1 MSNPTAPQPIPLQ
14 ATLSALPPIY
24 PGDLRAQTRALLAAN
39 ASSIPLL
46 VALDDDPT
54 GTQTCHDIRVLT
66 VWDVESLAAE
76 FAATRAGS
84 GFFILTNSRALHTAD
99 ARALTAEI
107 CGNLRAAGERA
118 GRAFEVVL
126 RGDSTLRGHFP
137 DEPEVVDAELGG
149 SAAWVLAPFFLQGGR
164 YTIDDVH
171 YVAEGE
177 TLVPAGE
184 TPFARDATFGYR
196 SSDLRDWVVEKS
208 GGKIARERVVSLG
221 LKDIREGGP
230 ERIAELLE
238 GFEKGAVIVV
248 NAAAEEDMDVV
259 VLGLLKA
266 SSKGKRFLF
275 RTAAAFVSAR
285 LGISPIPPISAQ
297 QLQLSREAGGLII
310 AGSYVPKTTAQLE
323 ALISKSGDK
332 LKTVIMDVEKLL
344 SSPESA
350 AEVIAHAIAVAEKE
364 IAQHQDVLVMTSR
377 KLVTGDDAKKSL
389 DIGSVVADALV
400 KFLQQLKVKPRYVIA
415 KGGITSSD
423 MATKGLNM
431 KKAMIVG
438 QAAAGIP
445 LWRCDEETCKYPG
458 LPYVVFPGNVGGNE
472 TLYDVVA
479 GWRVGGDVD
488 VVPPAIPPTLPLTP
502 STMPI
507 DLSIASLQHEIASC
521 ERQLQRLKQQLAE
534 AEARSQHSSSTTD
547 TELPG
552 DAFHGDANHNTQF
565 LGGALGGGLPDEWQ
579 AELWAVL
586 EQPARNKERRRWP
599 LELGE
604 YRRYGRQL
612 IVPQVGLQVSCGE
625 GGILGP
631 VVGVMGVLQA
641 LEAIKLIA
649 AGIQKPQSLSS
660 DTMMDI
666 DGPSPNNFDKP
677 QTAEAA
683 ANRPTNNKPSL
694 LLFSAYSNPQ
704 FRSFG
709 LRTRKLNCAACSAQ
723 ATVTHDALISGSM
736 DYVQFC
742 GAVSPVDALAP
753 EERISAL
760 DYDQARSGVY
770 LYAGV
775 SFDACHTGYGK
786 HGLTIVSKTRQRW

>member
-332 LKTVIMDVEKLL
+332 LKTVTMDVEKLL

-350 AEVIAHAIAVAEKE
+350 AEVIAHAISVAEKE

-479 GWRVGGDVD
+479 GWRV
-488 VVPPAIPPTLPLTP
+488 
-502 STMPI
+502 
-507 DLSIASLQHEIASC
+507 
-521 ERQLQRLKQQLAE
+521 
-534 AEARSQHSSSTTD
+534 
-547 TELPG
+547 
-552 DAFHGDANHNTQF
+552 
-565 LGGALGGGLPDEWQ
+565 
-579 AELWAVL
+579 
-586 EQPARNKERRRWP
+586 
-599 LELGE
+599 
-604 YRRYGRQL
+604 
-612 IVPQVGLQVSCGE
+612 
-625 GGILGP
+625 
-631 VVGVMGVLQA
+631 
-641 LEAIKLIA
+641 
-649 AGIQKPQSLSS
+649 
-660 DTMMDI
+660 
-666 DGPSPNNFDKP
+666 
-677 QTAEAA
+677 
-683 ANRPTNNKPSL
+683 
-694 LLFSAYSNPQ
+694 
-704 FRSFG
+704 
-709 LRTRKLNCAACSAQ
+709 
-723 ATVTHDALISGSM
+723 
-736 DYVQFC
+736 
-742 GAVSPVDALAP
+742 
-753 EERISAL
+753 
-760 DYDQARSGVY
+760 
-770 LYAGV
+770 
-775 SFDACHTGYGK
+775 
-786 HGLTIVSKTRQRW
+786 